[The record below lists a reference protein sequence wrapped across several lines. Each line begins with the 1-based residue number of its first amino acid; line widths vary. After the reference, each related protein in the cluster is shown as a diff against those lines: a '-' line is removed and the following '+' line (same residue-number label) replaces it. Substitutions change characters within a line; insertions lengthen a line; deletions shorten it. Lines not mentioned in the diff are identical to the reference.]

1 MKEISPGK
9 GAKQASIQN
18 IYIYIQ
24 RIYVCFSIFLR
35 SLDIFSE
42 VILMGM
48 LGSYS
53 YYMDHMVVKERG

>member
-18 IYIYIQ
+18 IYTQ
-24 RIYVCFSIFLR
+24 SIYVCFSIFLR
-35 SLDIFSE
+35 SLDFFSE

-53 YYMDHMVVKERG
+53 YYMDHMAVKERG

>member
-18 IYIYIQ
+18 IYIQ
-24 RIYVCFSIFLR
+24 CIYVCFSIFLR